1 MRRTRLLMTQRQRG
15 HWRQAWWHHGLV
27 DHWLFSCHLVLIT
40 VGLGRHRRAKVTD
53 RSFLDTHHHLSWS
66 QIQQRNETNKQ
77 AKSPAMG
84 RNWWSLRA
92 ELRLRNA
99 RVANDSVWDW
109 QTIPSD
115 LQTIPSGKHFSER
128 PLRLS
133 NTVGLL
139 LLLCRQFFKTQS
151 ERKTEPNISRSM
163 TWLHEYWIC
172 QESIRL
178 IVEHIPKSSTI
189 PKTFLEAWI
198 DDKIT
203 GANFK

>member
-1 MRRTRLLMTQRQRG
+1 MTPRTGWSLAIFVSSRSDHSRPRATPSSQSYRPIFLG
-15 HWRQAWWHHGLV
+15 HSSSSELV
-27 DHWLFSCHLVLIT
+27 T
-40 VGLGRHRRAKVTD
+40 NPA
-53 RSFLDTHHHLSWS
+53 
-66 QIQQRNETNKQ
+66 QRNETNKQ
-77 AKSPAMG
+77 AKSLAMG

-99 RVANDSVWDW
+99 RVENDSVWDW
-109 QTIPSD
+109 QTILSG
-115 LQTIPSGKHFSER
+115 LKTIPSGKHFSER

-139 LLLCRQFFKTQS
+139 LLWRQFFKTQS

-198 DDKIT
+198 DDKKT